1 MGKKL
6 KSLIV
11 RRSDFVASPAVSPV
25 DTMSVLIKR
34 LFLAYIIFIFLR
46 LSIKNLTF
54 VTVYYRDKSHFFKL
68 DSDQAT
74 TITDRESP

>member
-6 KSLIV
+6 KSLVV
-11 RRSDFVASPAVSPV
+11 RRSDFAASPAVSPV
-25 DTMSVLIKR
+25 DTMSVLVKG

-54 VTVYYRDKSHFFKL
+54 VPSRYRDKSHIL
-68 DSDQAT
+68 L
-74 TITDRESP
+74 IGI